1 MSRNAQG
8 AGTIRQRKDGRWEAR
23 YTIGRDGGTGKQIQK
38 SLYGKT
44 QKEVSK
50 KLRQVTL
57 KVEEGEYIEPSK
69 LTVGKWLSVWLNE
82 YIGNVKPL
90 TAASYRSQYENHI
103 KPALGAV
110 KLTALNTDTIQKFY
124 NNLQRKKG
132 LSPKTIK
139 NIHGV
144 LHKSLEK
151 AAALQYI
158 NYNPSNACE
167 LPKVIKK
174 EIKPLDEKDIK
185 AFINAVAGHEYETL
199 YIVTLF
205 TGMRQGEILGLTWDN
220 IDFDR
225 GTIYINKQLQKEK
238 TKNGKYYL
246 ATLKNDKTRTITPAP
261 YIINLLS
268 EHRKKQSA
276 LKQTAGSIWGDHDP
290 LNDNLV
296 FTNEIGCH
304 LVHVTVYKQYKKIVE
319 SIGCSSARF
328 HDLRHSYAVASL
340 QNGDDIKTVQEN
352 LGHHTAAFTLDVYGH
367 VSERMKKESA
377 ARMEAYIKSL

>member
-50 KLRQVTL
+50 KLRQLTL
-57 KVEEGEYIEPSK
+57 KIEDGKYIEPSK
-69 LTVGKWLSVWLNE
+69 LTVGQWLSIWLNE

-90 TAASYRSQYENHI
+90 TAASYRTQYENHI
-103 KPALGAV
+103 KPGLGAI
-110 KLTALNTDTIQKFY
+110 KLTALNANSVQKFY
-124 NNLQRKKG
+124 NDLQRKKG

-139 NIHGV
+139 NVHGV

-151 AAALQYI
+151 AVALQYI
-158 NYNPSNACE
+158 SYNPSNACE

-174 EIKPLDEKDIK
+174 EIQPLDEKDIK
-185 AFINAVAGHEYETL
+185 AFLCAISGHKYETL

-220 IDFDR
+220 IDFEK

-246 ATLKNDKTRTITPAP
+246 ATLKNDKSRTITPAP
-261 YIINLLS
+261 YIMKLLN
-268 EHRKKQSA
+268 EYKKNQTS
-276 LKQTAGSIWGDHDP
+276 LKIKGGSIWGNSEP
-290 LNDNLV
+290 INKNLV
-296 FTNEIGCH
+296 FTDEIGCH

-340 QNGDDIKTVQEN
+340 QNGDDVKTVQEN

>member
-1 MSRNAQG
+1 MPRNAQG
-8 AGTIRQRKDGRWEAR
+8 TGTIRQRKDGRWEAR

-57 KVEEGEYIEPSK
+57 KVEDGEYIEPSK

-90 TAASYRSQYENHI
+90 TAASYQSQYENHI
-103 KPALGAV
+103 KPTLGAV

-124 NNLQRKKG
+124 NDLQRKKG

-139 NIHGV
+139 NVHGV

-158 NYNPSNACE
+158 SHNPSNACE
-167 LPKVIKK
+167 LPKVTKK

-185 AFINAVAGHEYETL
+185 AFLNAVKGHKYEAL
-199 YIVTLF
+199 YVVTLF

-220 IDFDR
+220 IDFDK
-225 GTIYINKQLQKEK
+225 GTIHINKQLQKEK
-238 TKNGKYYL
+238 KKNGKYYL
-246 ATLKNDKTRTITPAP
+246 ATLKNNKGRTITPAP
-261 YIINLLS
+261 YIMNLLN
-268 EHRKKQSA
+268 EYRKLQTS
-276 LKQTAGSIWGDHDP
+276 LKLKSGSIWGNNDP
-290 LNDNLV
+290 LNNNLV
-296 FTNEIGCH
+296 FTDEIGCH
-304 LVHVTVYKQYKKIVE
+304 LIHVTVYKQYKKIVE

-377 ARMEAYIKSL
+377 ARMEAYIKNL